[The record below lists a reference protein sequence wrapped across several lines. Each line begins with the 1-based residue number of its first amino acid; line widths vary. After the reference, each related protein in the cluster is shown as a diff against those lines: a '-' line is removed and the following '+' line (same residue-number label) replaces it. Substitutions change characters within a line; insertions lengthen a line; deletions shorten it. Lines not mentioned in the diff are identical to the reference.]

1 MYSVVLTTTPSRE
14 VALELARDLV
24 EGRAAACVNVLP
36 VSSVYRWEGDVQ
48 EDEEHLL
55 VIKTRRTLVDDIMDK
70 LRESHPYDV
79 PELIALE
86 VLDGSPDYLRWI
98 RAETERSREGP

>member
-14 VALELARDLV
+14 VAMELARGLV
-24 EGRAAACVNVLP
+24 EGRSAACVNVLP
-36 VSSVYRWEGDVQ
+36 VTSVYRWKGEVQ
-48 EDEEHLL
+48 EYEEHLL
-55 VIKTRRTLVDDIMDK
+55 VIKTRRTLVDDIMDR
-70 LRESHPYDV
+70 LRESHPYEV

-98 RAETERSREGP
+98 RDETERSKEGP